1 MLDRLAEG
9 ANPRTASFS
18 RVDDDPIGNFDAQS
32 LTISDPSLGELRSYR
47 SLSDDPS
54 RQQTFGFYSSH
65 PDLVQGGM
73 GISRQYGRIWTPT
86 HLRKDSLLAL
96 STNLIQKTE
105 QELNREADINPN
117 GFIAYYR
124 NVTVTLGRKKLRTQ
138 QRYFFEK
145 FIMAIIGARRS
156 RTLEFELDPVFI
168 RDLIEQYQYLDIA
181 PALNIHCDNCGDN
194 LARCS
199 ICNSPLTPIVVDL
212 QLIFQCS
219 THPN

>member
-18 RVDDDPIGNFDAQS
+18 RVDIDPIGIFDAQS

-96 STNLIQKTE
+96 SINLIQKTE
-105 QELNREADINPN
+105 RELNWRLI
-117 GFIAYYR
+117 
-124 NVTVTLGRKKLRTQ
+124 L
-138 QRYFFEK
+138 
-145 FIMAIIGARRS
+145 
-156 RTLEFELDPVFI
+156 I
-168 RDLIEQYQYLDIA
+168 RMGL
-181 PALNIHCDNCGDN
+181 
-194 LARCS
+194 
-199 ICNSPLTPIVVDL
+199 
-212 QLIFQCS
+212 
-219 THPN
+219 